1 VDVYKNLAFY
11 YLFMGRREQA
21 QASLQQARS
30 IDPKL
35 EHLSEYFAFLPV
47 EGLPSTEQILP

>member
-1 VDVYKNLAFY
+1 MDVYKNLAFY